1 MPPDTDPHPGTEL
14 FDRVQD
20 EIGSKG
26 NWTDDNGLDIM
37 FKAAYKDEFEM
48 ALRKALYAE
57 VNSWHVAGRAAS
69 DCTLP
74 WGKVFPVEPMS
85 RSSEAAIFA
94 THEPAATAA
103 GTGQPVPW
111 QETQSGGSHG

>member
-57 VNSWHVAGRAAS
+57 VNS
-69 DCTLP
+69 
-74 WGKVFPVEPMS
+74 
-85 RSSEAAIFA
+85 
-94 THEPAATAA
+94 
-103 GTGQPVPW
+103 
-111 QETQSGGSHG
+111 